1 MGTYFNEW
9 LEQEKKWMSDYR
21 RRAVGM
27 MTKKVLPATVI
38 ILAVL
43 FGLMGFMGGST
54 EEAIMMA
61 VSGVVVGLFITGV
74 ILLLMLPG
82 LRSGRME
89 KGIRKAVKQIG
100 MDEREKE
107 ELAREMLEAAR
118 EAGSHMDFQ
127 MTGPGSNGTPAS
139 VLVSP
144 HYVYMRGGQPLVNL
158 VRLADCEE
166 IRRDEEQKTMTQS
179 NGRRRTIYR
188 FTLYTIGFYLKGIT
202 QTGAKGERLYGAA
215 MGFFSRQLRD
225 EAYELIRRRSH
236 G

>member
-118 EAGSHMDFQ
+118 EEFLKA
-127 MTGPGSNGTPAS
+127 
-139 VLVSP
+139 
-144 HYVYMRGGQPLVNL
+144 NL
-158 VRLADCEE
+158 
-166 IRRDEEQKTMTQS
+166 
-179 NGRRRTIYR
+179 
-188 FTLYTIGFYLKGIT
+188 
-202 QTGAKGERLYGAA
+202 
-215 MGFFSRQLRD
+215 
-225 EAYELIRRRSH
+225 
-236 G
+236 